1 MPVEGL
7 EAVDDQVD
15 IIGAVGMI
23 YLINISRI
31 DGVEFQDIII
41 YPHQGIVYLLAVDH
55 RGVAEYGDLR
65 LRTVLV
71 AQTDRI
77 ADDLCKMRMTGGLT
91 VAGKGEDIGQL
102 TVGNHLLQFGFKLL
116 RDFFPGGEGE
126 RRTVVFIETT
136 FAIDTVE
143 GTDLAV
149 GRQQVNAQR
158 DAEAAAMYR
167 PKNGRRINN
176 CTHNG
181 CKGTPFS
188 RQKNKRNKKISVI
201 MYLCLKK
208 IVILQPNS
216 KNLRT

>member
-1 MPVEGL
+1 MSMESL
-7 EAVDDQVD
+7 EAVDDQLD
-15 IIGAVGMI
+15 IVGAVGMI

-55 RGVAEYGDLR
+55 RGIAEYGDLC

-158 DAEAAAMYR
+158 DAEAAAMD
-167 PKNGRRINN
+167 GAEDRRWIDN

-181 CKGTPFS
+181 
-188 RQKNKRNKKISVI
+188 RKITFFFGVDKI
-201 MYLCLKK
+201 NMYLCTRIRK
-208 IVILQPNS
+208 IYEDS
-216 KNLRT
+216 